1 MATPSETPADPLALI
16 EDALA
21 RGEGHLIPDALLQ
34 RVFTAAAKAYAAKV
48 EALGQE
54 PPPFAPHSVSAT
66 EAVTTACAMIR
77 AVDLNMF
84 DVTMWFNRQG
94 RG

>member
-1 MATPSETPADPLALI
+1 MAAANDNPVALI

-21 RGEGHLIPDALLQ
+21 RGEGHEVPDDVLQ
-34 RVFTAAAKAYAAKV
+34 RVFTAAARAYAAKV
-48 EALGQE
+48 EASGRE
-54 PPPFAPHSVSAT
+54 VPPFAPQSVSAT

-77 AVDLNMF
+77 AADLNMF